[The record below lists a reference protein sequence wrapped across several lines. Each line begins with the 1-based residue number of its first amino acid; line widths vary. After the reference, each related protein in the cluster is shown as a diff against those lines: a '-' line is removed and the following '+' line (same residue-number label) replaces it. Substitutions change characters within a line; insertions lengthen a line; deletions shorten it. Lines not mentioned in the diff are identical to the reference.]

1 MRAWKRLAWMTVF
14 LFSFGAACE
23 ISVAATGATL
33 SMNRG
38 MASGRRATLVQKG
51 YVAKS
56 KRPLTHTTGP
66 KRKRS
71 RRHGYGVWSGSVTL

>member
-1 MRAWKRLAWMTVF
+1 MIRWQRFAWMTVF
-14 LFSFGAACE
+14 LVSLGAASE
-23 ISVAATGATL
+23 ASAAAAGTTL
-33 SMNRG
+33 SVNRG
-38 MASGRRATLVQKG
+38 MASGRRITLVQKG